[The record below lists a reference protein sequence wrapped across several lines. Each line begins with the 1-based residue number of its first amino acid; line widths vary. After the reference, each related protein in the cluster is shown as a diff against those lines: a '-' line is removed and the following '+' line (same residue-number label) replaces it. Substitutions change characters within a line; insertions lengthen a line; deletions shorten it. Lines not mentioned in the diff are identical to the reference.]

1 MKLHHLKPAEGAK
14 RDRTRVG
21 RGRAGT
27 RGKTA
32 GRGTKGWGARHNPK
46 PGFEG
51 GQMPLQRRVP
61 KLKGFTN
68 PNRVPYAVVNV
79 GSLGEVFDREVDPKA
94 LLEHGLVRKGRPVKI
109 LARGEID
116 KALTVRAHAFSAS
129 VRMLMSTTG
138 TGTWDPNRY
147 TAMMARVN
155 RILFRRSGTLNALTK
170 ARSTGPYPTPG
181 RPGPRPCRRLLR
193 SSPWPPR

>member
-1 MKLHHLKPAEGAK
+1 MKLHHLKPAEGATK
-14 RDRTRVG
+14 DRTRVG

-68 PNRVPYAVVNV
+68 PNRVEFAVVNV
-79 GSLGEVFDREVDPKA
+79 GRLAEVFEGEVYPKA

-116 KALTVRAHAFSAS
+116 KPITVRAHAFSEA
-129 VRMLMSTTG
+129 
-138 TGTWDPNRY
+138 
-147 TAMMARVN
+147 ARAK
-155 RILFRRSGTLNALTK
+155 IEGA
-170 ARSTGPYPTPG
+170 GG
-181 RPGPRPCRRLLR
+181 RAEVLGDQG
-193 SSPWPPR
+193 